1 MNQGTHSRK
10 NRKISGTLHWCVPA
24 LFFLCLYSSEAFGL
38 SFQGTVHLVG
48 SALKSRTLLEVTE
61 PQQSNVLCQ
70 SDLEGKIR
78 HLTDLEIE
86 VSGDWRVGPTGEPD
100 CLVVTSY
107 KVLKA
112 SSGRAI
118 IAGLL
123 TSRAGQY
130 IINTGDGAEVVL
142 ADLPSG
148 AKSLVG
154 TKVIVDVK
162 SIASSSNVEAVK
174 VIVSFRS
181 MP

>member
-1 MNQGTHSRK
+1 
-10 NRKISGTLHWCVPA
+10 
-24 LFFLCLYSSEAFGL
+24 
-38 SFQGTVHLVG
+38 
-48 SALKSRTLLEVTE
+48 
-61 PQQSNVLCQ
+61 
-70 SDLEGKIR
+70 
-78 HLTDLEIE
+78 
-86 VSGDWRVGPTGEPD
+86 
-100 CLVVTSY
+100 
-107 KVLKA
+107 LKA

-162 SIASSSNVEAVK
+162 SIASSSNAEAVK